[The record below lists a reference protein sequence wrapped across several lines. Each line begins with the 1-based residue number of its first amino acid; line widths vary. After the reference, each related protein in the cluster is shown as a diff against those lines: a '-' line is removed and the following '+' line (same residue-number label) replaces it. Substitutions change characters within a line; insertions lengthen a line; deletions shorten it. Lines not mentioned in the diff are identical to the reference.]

1 MENQNNVIAVV
12 DIGSTKVCAMIG
24 RVYPDGKLK
33 VEGEGS
39 VSCRGVRKMVYQDP
53 EAITTSIK
61 RALIQA
67 QEKANIIVSS
77 IYVNIGGAYL
87 NYVQQSFEQSFDGR
101 EKEFDESDILQLMR
115 QASKMKVYEDETI
128 VDVIPIGYVI
138 DGDTEVADPC
148 GLRGTSI
155 AMKANV
161 VIGHAEMVRIICKC
175 VQKLGLIVDGVIP
188 GATPIA
194 YSQLRKP
201 ERNGTTLIL
210 DVGGKVTEYILLKD
224 GVVVL
229 DSCLATG
236 GDSITNDIAKG
247 VDVSLA
253 DAESLKRDLGYA
265 SVETFRQN
273 KDCYVT
279 HVGTGDAE
287 MVRASYIIGIIEAR
301 VLSIL
306 EKARR
311 KLEQSGVPTEELDHV
326 VIVGE
331 GMRSLDGL
339 DTLVRN
345 VFGIDGRRPDFFVET
360 GYMPTYLTAYSIM
373 SYIASC
379 IAYGRSYSVSMIKK
393 TENNSGIGGELK
405 GVKKYISMVKEFFTL
420 TE

>member
-1 MENQNNVIAVV
+1 MDNNNVIAVV

-33 VEGEGS
+33 VEGEGC
-39 VSCRGVRKMVYQDP
+39 VSCRGVKKMVYQDP

-61 RALIQA
+61 RALVQA

-77 IYVNIGGAYL
+77 VYVNIGGAYL
-87 NYVQQSFEQSFDGR
+87 NYIQREFEQSYGGQ
-101 EKEFDESDILQLMR
+101 EKEFDTSDILQLIR
-115 QASKMKVYEDETI
+115 QASKMQVYEDESI
-128 VDVIPIGYVI
+128 VDVIPVGYVI
-138 DGDTEVADPC
+138 DGDTEVSDPC
-148 GLRGTSI
+148 GLVGTSI
-155 AMKANV
+155 TMKANV
-161 VIGHAEMVRIICKC
+161 VIGHADMVRIICKC
-175 VQKLGLIVDGVIP
+175 VQKIGLIVDGVIP
-188 GATPIA
+188 AATPIA
-194 YSQLRKP
+194 WSQLRKP

-210 DVGGKVTEYILLKD
+210 DVGGKITEYILLKD

-247 VDVSLA
+247 LDVSLA

-279 HVGTGDAE
+279 HAGTGESE
-287 MVRASYIIGIIEAR
+287 MIRAAYIIGIIQTR
-301 VLSIL
+301 VISIL
-306 EKARR
+306 EKVRI
-311 KLEQSGVPTEELDHV
+311 KLEEKGVTAEKLDHI

-339 DTLVRN
+339 DLLVHSI
-345 VFGIDGRRPDFFVET
+345 FGIDGRRPDFFVET

-373 SYIASC
+373 SYILSC
-379 IAYGRSYSVSMIKK
+379 ISLGRTYSVSTIKK
-393 TENNSGIGGELK
+393 TETGSGIGGELK
-405 GVKKYISMVKEFFTL
+405 GVKKYMSMLKEFFTL
-420 TE
+420 NE